1 MYVQPVVHIQP
12 IRQFYWAHS
21 KRIYRTQAERI
32 LREYLEKRF
41 QNHKLV
47 CPNRDLGELGSIQK
61 YLDII
66 DTCEF
71 VVATEYCGYLG
82 RGVFTEVQYSLESN
96 KPTLLINNNFKMI
109 RIKSI
114 ELYDPNDW
122 VLKYGQIKE
131 TTRFNSLSAL
141 GISHGSLD

>member
-1 MYVQPVVHIQP
+1 MYIEPIVRVEP
-12 IRQFYWAHS
+12 IRKFYWVHS
-21 KRIYRTQAERI
+21 KRIYRTTAERI
-32 LREYLEKRF
+32 LRQYLEKRF
-41 QNHKLV
+41 QNHKLI
-47 CPNRDLGELGSIQK
+47 CPNRDLGKLGSIEK

-82 RGVFTEVQYSLESN
+82 RGVFTEVQYSLESK
-96 KPTLLINNNFKMI
+96 KPTLLIQNNFKLI

-122 VLKYGQIKE
+122 VVKFGKIKE
-131 TTRFNSLSAL
+131 TSSFTGLSQFK
-141 GISHGSLD
+141 IEHYE